1 MHAVFCLVEHDGSG
15 AFKHLIGDFQAHD
28 AKGFLY
34 PTAHFGVGVVESRQ
48 AMHEFDLGIAAGRH
62 HAAVHLVVFEQG
74 NALGPRRFRLAHRHP
89 HIGMDKVHA
98 IYSGL

>member
-1 MHAVFCLVEHDGSG
+1 
-15 AFKHLIGDFQAHD
+15 
-28 AKGFLY
+28 
-34 PTAHFGVGVVESRQ
+34 
-48 AMHEFDLGIAAGRH
+48 MHEFDLGIATGRH